1 MIKRSISFELEK
13 RKKDGVLITKNVPI
27 RCCITFNR
35 QRITMFTGHRID
47 ASKFI
52 PEKGVV
58 KNGCYNE
65 MGFSSSEINF
75 DLEEMRSKL
84 QNIFREFEV
93 VNKMPTTEQIKDK
106 YKIAIGKKEKDDIRK
121 IGLFDRYKEFIDTTG
136 RQNAW
141 TTSSYYKHNSVMH
154 LLEQYNPNLKFEDLT
169 EEELQNI
176 LDFMRDK
183 KGIRNTTL
191 NKHLRFIKQFLLWA
205 DLKGYLTNQAYKRYK
220 PKLKGANFDLKKV
233 VFLTWEELTSLNTME
248 ISNTRLAQVRDVFC
262 FCCFTGLRYSDVYNL
277 KKVDIKDD
285 KIEIVTLKDVDN
297 ISIELNKYSRAILEK
312 YQDIEIK
319 KGKVLPVLTNQ
330 KYNEYLKELGQLA
343 EMNEEMTEVWY
354 IGSKR
359 MERTVKKWEVLTTH
373 VARKTF
379 VVNALTMGISPQ
391 VIMRWTGHNDIKAMK
406 PYTKIVDKLKEQEM
420 KKFDEM

>member
-1 MIKRSISFELEK
+1 MIKRSITFELEK
-13 RKKDGVLITKNVPI
+13 RKKDGVLIVKNVPI
-27 RCCITFNR
+27 RCCVTFNR
-35 QRITMFTGHRID
+35 QRIIMSTGHRID

-52 PEKGVV
+52 PEKGMV
-58 KNGCYNE
+58 KNGCFNE

-75 DLEEMRSKL
+75 DLEKMRSNL
-84 QNIFREFEV
+84 QGIFREFEIADE
-93 VNKMPTTEQIKDK
+93 MPTVEQIKDK
-106 YKIAIGKKEKDDIRK
+106 YKIASGKVKIETPEKVSF
-121 IGLFDRYKEFIDTTG
+121 FDRYKEFIDTTG

-141 TTSSYYKHNSVMH
+141 SASSYYKHNSVKH
-154 LLEQYNPNLKFEDLT
+154 LLEQYNPHLTFEELT
-169 EEELQNI
+169 DEELQNI

-183 KGIRNTTL
+183 RGIRNTTL
-191 NKHLRFIKQFLLWA
+191 NKYLRFIKQFLLWA
-205 DLKGYLTNQAYKRYK
+205 DLKGYLTNQSYKRYK

-233 VFLTWEELTSLNTME
+233 IYLDWEELMNLYMME

-277 KKVDIKDD
+277 KKTDIKDT
-285 KIEIVTLKDVDN
+285 KIDIVTIKDVDN
-297 ISIELNKYSRAILEK
+297 INIELNKYSRAILDK
-312 YQDIEIK
+312 YKDLDIK
-319 KGKVLPVLTNQ
+319 KGKALPVISNQ
-330 KYNEYLKELGQLA
+330 NYNDYLKELGQLA

-354 IGSKR
+354 VGSKR

-379 VVNALTMGISPQ
+379 VVNALTLGISPQ

>member
-1 MIKRSISFELEK
+1 MIKRSITFELEK
-13 RKKDGVLITKNVPI
+13 RKKDGVLIVKNVPI
-27 RCCITFNR
+27 RCCVTFNR
-35 QRITMFTGHRID
+35 QRIIMSTGHRID

-52 PEKGVV
+52 PEKGMV
-58 KNGCYNE
+58 KNGCFNE

-75 DLEEMRSKL
+75 DLEKMRSNL
-84 QNIFREFEV
+84 QGIFREFEIADE
-93 VNKMPTTEQIKDK
+93 MPTVEQIKDK
-106 YKIAIGKKEKDDIRK
+106 YKIASGKVKIETPEKVSF
-121 IGLFDRYKEFIDTTG
+121 FDRYKEFIDTTG

-141 TTSSYYKHNSVMH
+141 STSSYYKHNSVKH
-154 LLEQYNPNLKFEDLT
+154 LLEQYNPHLTFEELT
-169 EEELQNI
+169 DEELQNI

-183 KGIRNTTL
+183 RGIRNTTL
-191 NKHLRFIKQFLLWA
+191 NKYLRFIKQFLLWA
-205 DLKGYLTNQAYKRYK
+205 DLKGYLTNQSYKRYK

-233 VFLTWEELTSLNTME
+233 IYLDWEELMNLYMME

-277 KKVDIKDD
+277 KKTDIKDT
-285 KIEIVTLKDVDN
+285 KIDIVTIKDVDN
-297 ISIELNKYSRAILEK
+297 INIELNKYSRAILDK
-312 YQDIEIK
+312 YKDLDIK
-319 KGKVLPVLTNQ
+319 KGKALPVISNQ
-330 KYNEYLKELGQLA
+330 NYNDYLKELGQLA

-354 IGSKR
+354 VGSKR

-379 VVNALTMGISPQ
+379 VVNALTLGISPQ